1 MLLFTMF
8 CTFST
13 IHSATIWRLEW
24 GATEMPWV
32 RYRHSPKMERT
43 TIRELTCDSVMGR
56 SITGMGM
63 VKYTCAPVMEIPS
76 PAGFNRTFRV
86 MLSTK
91 GNTIS
96 ATSSQSTTR
105 SFASRFIG
113 IQASLFFGLTNPRKK
128 ITRRGNSSASAAA
141 TGWKHGAVS
150 ATMATPTSRIIRP
163 V

>member
-1 MLLFTMF
+1 
-8 CTFST
+8 
-13 IHSATIWRLEW
+13 
-24 GATEMPWV
+24 MPWV

-63 VKYTCAPVMEIPS
+63 VKYTCAPAMEIPS

-86 MLSTK
+86 TLSTK

-96 ATSSQSTTR
+96 ATSSQSITR
-105 SFASRFIG
+105 AFASRLIG
-113 IQASLFFGLTNPRKK
+113 IQASLFFGLTNPWMK

-150 ATMATPTSRIIRP
+150 ATMATATSSSMRP